1 MIRAQHDNTVMSS
14 FLLFT
19 DNLLCGTGQAYTNW
33 GSPFYR
39 ISGNINNYY
48 TYSAP
53 YRPFVA
59 DSSVPGAVVMSG
71 IYLNNSFI
79 RTGQSGFVDINY
91 DKGLVYFSNPV
102 TGSLSG
108 NYAVKDFS
116 ITLTNKPE
124 ENILIE
130 TKHSLKPRVGDTVTG
145 LNLNDIVYP
154 IVYLKNNG
162 GTNESF
168 SIGGCEES
176 ITKARAIILASSLY
190 ERDAVVSI
198 LKDTARSFIGQ
209 LSPSEMPFNSLGGIK
224 NNVFNYINLVI
235 GKAGANNTI
244 FIKRANVSTFS
255 QENFQSLT
263 SMNPSE
269 VFVAFVDFDLA
280 AYRYPRR

>member
-1 MIRAQHDNTVMSS
+1 MIVYQHDNQVMSS

-39 ISGNINNYY
+39 ISGNVNPYY
-48 TYSAP
+48 VYSAP

-71 IYLNNSFI
+71 VYLNNSFI

-102 TGSLSG
+102 TGNLSG

-116 ITLTNKPE
+116 IVLTNKPE
-124 ENILIE
+124 ENLLIE
-130 TKHSLKPRVGDTVTG
+130 TKHNLKPKVGDTITG

-154 IVYLKNNG
+154 VVYLKDNG
-162 GTNESF
+162 GFNEAF
-168 SIGGCEES
+168 SLGGCEES
-176 ITKARAIILASSLY
+176 VTKARIIVLASSLY
-190 ERDAVVSI
+190 EKDAVGSL
-198 LKDTARSFIGQ
+198 LKDTARSFIG
-209 LSPSEMPFNSLGGIK
+209 LLTPSEMPFNSLGGFK
-224 NNVFNYINLVI
+224 SGVYNYRNLVA
-235 GKAGANNTI
+235 GKAGASNTL

-263 SMNPSE
+263 SMNPSD
-269 VFVAFVDFDLA
+269 VHVVFVDFDLV